1 MTKKVF
7 LGIGHGGSDPGAVAN
22 GFNEADLNLA
32 IGSACCDELIR
43 HGVDVKMSRKKDE
56 NDPLTDEIKECN
68 AYGPDLAVDIHNNA
82 GGGDGAEV
90 YHYSGGGM
98 SKTLAQNI
106 NTAIIAIG
114 QNSRGIKT
122 RVNTNGTD
130 YYGFI
135 RQTKAPAVIVECAF
149 IDNKTDIKII
159 DTAAE
164 QKAMGIAIAH
174 GILKTLGISIKETTT
189 IKQETTTVKKDN
201 TPDAYAKDAVAWAV
215 KKGILTGDGNG
226 DYKLHS
232 NITRQDMLVF
242 LHRALK

>member
-1 MTKKVF
+1 MAKKVF

-22 GFNEADLNLA
+22 GFKEAALNLT
-32 IGSACCDELIR
+32 IGLYCRDELVR
-43 HGVDVKMSRKKDE
+43 HNVNVQMSRTKDE
-56 NDPLTDEIKECN
+56 YDPLTDEIKECN
-68 AYGPDLAVDIHNNA
+68 VYNPDLAVDIHNNA

-90 YHYSGGGM
+90 YHYSKGGT
-98 SKTLAQNI
+98 SKILAQNI

-122 RVNTNGTD
+122 RVNANGTD

-149 IDNKTDIKII
+149 IDNKTDMKIL
-159 DTAAE
+159 DTVAE
-164 QKAMGIAIAH
+164 QQKMGIAIAH

-189 IKQETTTVKKDN
+189 TKKETTTVKKDN
-201 TPDAYAKDAVAWAV
+201 TPDAYAKEAVDWAV
-215 KKGILTGDGNG
+215 KKGILAGDGNG

-232 NITRQDMLVF
+232 NVTRQDALVF
-242 LHRALK
+242 LYRALK